1 MEIRP
6 FHQGYDGSLKSYKNK
21 KDTVIFL
28 VDLNDPVIKGYLTRL
43 VGEEGF
49 KVVQNMPEG
58 EVTDE
63 QIAQA
68 TGVLLNIVRRTLFI
82 LYENRLAGYRR
93 VRDTDSGWLT
103 YLWRLDL
110 RNLNQQLEIES
121 KRLLRNLKAKLEF
134 EEGKVFYSCKNQCER
149 FLFETA
155 VELEFTCP
163 VCGEKL
169 EYQNNE
175 PIINALK
182 QRISE
187 LEEITP
193 GAAA

>member
-1 MEIRP
+1 M
-6 FHQGYDGSLKSYKNK
+6 
-21 KDTVIFL
+21 
-28 VDLNDPVIKGYLTRL
+28 VDLNDPVVRGYFVNL

-49 KVVQNMPEG
+49 KVVQKMPEG

-63 QIAQA
+63 KIAEV

-82 LYENRLAGYRR
+82 LYENRLAVYRR

-110 RNLNQQLEIES
+110 SNLPQQLELEA

-134 EEGKVFYSCKNQCER
+134 EDGKVFYTCDNQHGR
-149 FLFETA
+149 FLFEDA
-155 VELEFTCP
+155 AELEFICP
-163 VCGEKL
+163 ECGEDL
-169 EYQNNE
+169 NYQDNE
-175 PIINALK
+175 PVISSLR

-187 LEEITP
+187 LEEMTS
-193 GAAA
+193 GATA